1 MLAVVEVGDPRLI
14 AIGDLTGQGVVALH
28 ERACSAQ
35 ALGDSV
41 HGLMQRLKNAGFG
54 YLLKPHLL
62 RGLA

>member
-41 HGLMQRLKNAGFG
+41 KHRAGSAEG
-54 YLLKPHLL
+54 NLL
-62 RGLA
+62 GQACDA